1 MELDGVNLSECYQR
15 LLHGFLAIDY
25 LDIIPMKIILSDH
38 QSGIVRLVMV
48 TALLLPSTAGFAIHR
63 LAPCRHRQNAY
74 PNLNHVLVSQS
85 WRAQKNPNKRGSLH
99 EFQLYSGDDG
109 NGTNDEGSNSQ
120 EELLSKR
127 SVARAGGR
135 KQKVNKPPSNNSRHD
150 DGPLAFLRQWAV
162 PLLLATVL
170 LRFLF
175 GGLFSSNSNYVYY
188 SRSVYES
195 TTYLRDGNVE
205 TKRKETFQSNV
216 PGLVERSKDGS
227 LSSFDREL
235 VDLEDEVF
243 DAFSI
248 QRW

>member
-1 MELDGVNLSECYQR
+1 MELDGVNLSESHQ
-15 LLHGFLAIDY
+15 HGFLAIDY
-25 LDIIPMKIILSDH
+25 LDIIQMKIIMSDH
-38 QSGIVRLVMV
+38 QSGIVRLVVV
-48 TALLLPSTAGFAIHR
+48 TALLLPSTAGFAVHR
-63 LAPCRHRQNAY
+63 LASCRHRQNAS
-74 PNLNHVLVSQS
+74 NLNHVLVSQS

-99 EFQLYSGDDG
+99 EFPQLYSGDDG

-120 EELLSKR
+120 EELVSKR

-135 KQKVNKPPSNNSRHD
+135 KQKVNKPPSNNSRRD

-162 PLLLATVL
+162 PLLLVTVL

-195 TTYLRDGNVE
+195 TTYSRDGNVE

-235 VDLEDEVF
+235 VDSEDEVS